1 MKIKIIAAI
10 LVGIIIALAAG
21 IVIFNSDISQGI
33 LEKKF
38 VESQLQNATEQVAS
52 NINMKVSGDQD
63 KLRIMTGILAKEKN
77 LESFKNGNLKEALKE
92 IAPSLSFTD
101 INVCK
106 VDGTAFDLEGKS
118 LNTSFCPYFQR
129 ALLGDTTTSLTR
141 FYQNDKELKVV
152 YTAPIYNGKT
162 VTGVLRI
169 ALDPEVI
176 RKYMVINT
184 FRGNEEAFILKRDGS
199 ILMHVDEDKSSEE
212 NFLNIAKNEKVE
224 KTDLLDL
231 EQVIKQGRSI
241 LTKLTFNGDAKYVS
255 YKGIKDASDW
265 GVMFTI
271 SEQKLHTL
279 FKDERAASKTLINIL
294 MFICVLVFS
303 LSLIAITIREILK
316 SSKMEYLAYYDS
328 GTGSINYN
336 RFRVE
341 ATALINKNKNS
352 GESYAVIQVA
362 VDKYDYIREFFGM
375 QESEKLLKNL
385 AKNISAFLKDGELCS
400 KSNTNSFNLLFRFHN
415 KDELTD
421 RISYM
426 NSRLS
431 GTDDSDIKNKKYEV
445 LLHYGVYCLTKEDTD
460 IDLIV
465 DKAARALAGIKG
477 DRKQLYEFY
486 SNEVQSKAFDENE
499 IEARMFTALDEK
511 EFLVY
516 LQPKFDLNT
525 GRQVGAEAL
534 VRWMHPEKGLIY
546 PGRFLGVFEKN
557 GFIVKMDMYMLD
569 IMCNWLKI
577 WMGKGYRPL
586 PLSLNISRLNLFDE
600 NFVSKL
606 IGTLEQ
612 YGIPPQLINLEIA
625 EQVVT
630 DNIEILT
637 ALMSRLKKYGFLISM
652 DAFGT
657 GTASMNTLYHVPVD
671 ELKIE
676 RKFLL
681 GAEKTDRGKNVIGSI
696 IEMAKRLNIKV
707 VSEGVENKV
716 QAKMLQGLGCDMIQG
731 FAFCEPMP
739 IREYENYT
747 YGPRASQNVIW

>member
-10 LVGIIIALAAG
+10 FVGIILVLAVG
-21 IVIFNSDISQGI
+21 MLILNNDISQGL
-33 LEKKF
+33 LEKKYI
-38 VESQLQNATEQVAS
+38 ESQLQNATEQVAS
-52 NINMKVSGDQD
+52 NLSMKVSGDQD
-63 KLRIMTGILAKEKN
+63 KLRIITGILANEN
-77 LESFKNGNLKEALKE
+77 IDSFKTGKLKETLKKV
-92 IAPSLSFTD
+92 APDMSFTD

-106 VDGTAFDLEGKS
+106 ADGTAFDLDGKS
-118 LNTSFCPYFQR
+118 VNTSFCPYYKR
-129 ALLGDTTTSLTR
+129 ALLGDTTTSLTK
-141 FYQNDKELKVV
+141 FYQSDTNLKVV
-152 YTAPIYNGKT
+152 YTAPIFHDKT
-162 VTGVLRI
+162 VIGVLRI

-176 RKYMVINT
+176 HKYMTMNV
-184 FRGNEEAFILKRDGS
+184 FRGNDDTYLLKRDGD
-199 ILMHVDEDKSSEE
+199 ILLSVDGEMSAKDNYLDLARDGKVDKAA
-212 NFLNIAKNEKVE
+212 LM
-224 KTDLLDL
+224 DL
-231 EQVIKQGRSI
+231 EQVIKQGRSV
-241 LTKLTFNGDAKYVS
+241 LTKLTIDNESKYIS
-255 YKGIKDASDW
+255 YKGIKDAAEW
-265 GVMFTI
+265 GVMISI
-271 SEQKLHTL
+271 SENKLKSL
-279 FKDERAASKTLINIL
+279 FKDERVASTALRNIIF
-294 MFICVLVFS
+294 FICIIIFSVF
-303 LSLIAITIREILK
+303 LIFIAIKEISK
-316 SSKMEYLAYYDS
+316 SSRMQYLAYYDS
-328 GTGSINYN
+328 GTGCINYN
-336 RFRVE
+336 RFKKD
-341 ATALINKNKNS
+341 ATALINKNKS
-352 GESYAVIQVA
+352 TAGSYAVIQIA
-362 VDKYDYIREFFGM
+362 IDKYDYIREFFGV
-375 QESEKLLKNL
+375 QESEKLLKSL
-385 AKNISAFLKDGELCS
+385 AKNIAAFLKDGELCS
-400 KSNTNSFNLLFRFHN
+400 KSNSNSFILLIKFHN

-431 GTDDSDIKNKKYEV
+431 DAEDIDVKNRKYEV
-445 LLHYGVYCLTKEDTD
+445 LLHYGIYCIDKEDKD
-460 IDLIV
+460 IDLSV
-465 DKAARALAGIKG
+465 DKAGKALALIKG
-477 DRKQLYEFY
+477 DRKQLFDFY
-486 SNEVQSKAFDENE
+486 SNEVQSKVFDENE
-499 IEARMFTALDEK
+499 IEARMFIALEEK

-569 IMCNWLKI
+569 VMCNWIKI

-606 IGTLEQ
+606 TGTLEK
-612 YGIPPQLINLEIA
+612 YGVPPQLINLEIA

-630 DNIEILT
+630 DNMDILT

-747 YGPRASQNVIW
+747 YGPRANENVIW